1 MALLDRVKE
10 RCGSDLSDTE
20 LSSMIDAIV
29 GELDARLGPVGPVT
43 VELGDP
49 DDPHSRFHRTL
60 RVLPPIDAAAE
71 LTIVELDPGNSGA
84 EAAERTLEPSD
95 YRLLHAGRAIQRPTG
110 IGSERGRARVGQNVV
125 HTGGAG

>member
-29 GELDARLGPVGPVT
+29 GELDARLGPVGAVT

-49 DDPHSRFHRTL
+49 DDPHSRFHRPR

-71 LTIVELDPGNSGA
+71 LTIVELHPGNQTSRA
-84 EAAERTLEPSD
+84 
-95 YRLLHAGRAIQRPTG
+95 AGR
-110 IGSERGRARVGQNVV
+110 ERGWQ
-125 HTGGAG
+125 AGKTA

>member
-29 GELDARLGPVGPVT
+29 GELDARLRPVGPDT
-43 VELGDP
+43 AELGDP

-60 RVLPPIDAAAE
+60 RGLPPIAAAAE
-71 LTIVELDPGNSGA
+71 LPIVELDPAPSGA
-84 EAAERTLEPSD
+84 AEDDRTPAPSD
-95 YRLLHAGRAIQRPTG
+95 SRPRPAPRTNTPPQGRP
-110 IGSERGRARVGQNVV
+110 N
-125 HTGGAG
+125 

>member
-43 VELGDP
+43 VELGNP
-49 DDPHSRFHRTL
+49 DDPHSRFPRTP
-60 RVLPPIDAAAE
+60 RALPPIHAAAE
-71 LTIVELDPGNSGA
+71 LTVVDLDPHNNDA
-84 EAAERTLEPSD
+84 PAP
-95 YRLLHAGRAIQRPTG
+95 AGTVAPNRYLQHHQGPTKPA
-110 IGSERGRARVGQNVV
+110 SQ
-125 HTGGAG
+125 GG

>member
-49 DDPHSRFHRTL
+49 ADPHSRFHRTL
-60 RVLPPIDAAAE
+60 RVLPPIDAEAE
-71 LTIVELDPGNSGA
+71 LTIVDLDPGHHRA
-84 EAAERTLEPSD
+84 EL
-95 YRLLHAGRAIQRPTG
+95 GRASVRGMVVPYG
-110 IGSERGRARVGQNVV
+110 I
-125 HTGGAG
+125 